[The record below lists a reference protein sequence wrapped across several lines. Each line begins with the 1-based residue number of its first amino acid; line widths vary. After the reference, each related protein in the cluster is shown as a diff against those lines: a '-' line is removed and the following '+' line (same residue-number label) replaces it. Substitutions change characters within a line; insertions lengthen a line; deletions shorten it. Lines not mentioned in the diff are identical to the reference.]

1 LAMDVAQRAIASNPR
16 LISDHFGD
24 GEMMVGLHIN
34 S

>member
-1 LAMDVAQRAIASNPR
+1 LAMDVAQQAIASNPR

-24 GEMMVGLHIN
+24 GEIVLGLAQ